1 VATTHETAVSEI
13 VAKTETEIVVNAS
26 GIGVNATGDLQGG
39 KSTIDHIEKDLA
51 VIDPGTVEWSA
62 QWAVA
67 WRVATTAVIMMSR
80 WVADSRA
87 PPDTTGADI
96 RRLYIHG
103 QERRELKASFTLPV
117 LLLKSVLYIYVWID
131 QDLICLIVSLFV
143 CVILCSVGFV
153 V

>member
-1 VATTHETAVSEI
+1 MATTHETAVSEI
-13 VAKTETEIVVNAS
+13 VAKTETEIGVNAS

-39 KSTIDHIEKDLA
+39 RSTIDHIEKDLV

-67 WRVATTAVIMMSR
+67 WKVATTAVTTMSR

-96 RRLYIHG
+96 RC
-103 QERRELKASFTLPV
+103 
-117 LLLKSVLYIYVWID
+117 LYIYMDRKEENWKLV
-131 QDLICLIVSLFV
+131 LLYRC
-143 CVILCSVGFV
+143 CY
-153 V
+153 